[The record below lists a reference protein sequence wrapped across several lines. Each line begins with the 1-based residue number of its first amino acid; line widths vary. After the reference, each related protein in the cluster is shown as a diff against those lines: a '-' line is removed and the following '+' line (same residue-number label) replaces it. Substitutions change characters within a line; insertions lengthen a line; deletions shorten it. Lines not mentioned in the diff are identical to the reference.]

1 MSTIIDYFS
10 GINKFDVQQMLND
23 FNFTISIFQIFG
35 IISIFVAGYFT
46 IYLLRLKSENKA
58 ANRYLSLFFF
68 LFVFVQLFLL
78 FSDFKMNN
86 AAYLLLIFFVPT
98 SLAIAPTAYLY
109 LKKITLHN
117 YVNIRKHYYLTTI
130 VLLINLIIF
139 SVVYSSVNKDI
150 KLSFVSV
157 LTYTNVGGLTVIFL
171 VQNFYYIYKSFLL
184 LKAHSKNIENIY
196 SFSSSQISLKWIR
209 VFIFGYIGFLFITI
223 VSHFVPK
230 EIDSFFLDVMILGY
244 LIYIGYRGSKQSE
257 IFFGFEQLK
266 NAILENE
273 KETKKVVAIV
283 NIENNQEIQEKLLNY
298 LKTEKPYLNP
308 ELNIIDLAKTIG
320 TNQKYLSQIINTEF
334 EMNFINF
341 INKYRID
348 EVLKLMKDSTSVN
361 YTIETLGEMAGFKS
375 KSSFYNAFKKIT
387 NETPS
392 VYFKK
397 ING

>member
-1 MSTIIDYFS
+1 
-10 GINKFDVQQMLND
+10 
-23 FNFTISIFQIFG
+23 
-35 IISIFVAGYFT
+35 
-46 IYLLRLKSENKA
+46 
-58 ANRYLSLFFF
+58 
-68 LFVFVQLFLL
+68 
-78 FSDFKMNN
+78 
-86 AAYLLLIFFVPT
+86 
-98 SLAIAPTAYLY
+98 
-109 LKKITLHN
+109 
-117 YVNIRKHYYLTTI
+117 
-130 VLLINLIIF
+130 
-139 SVVYSSVNKDI
+139 
-150 KLSFVSV
+150 
-157 LTYTNVGGLTVIFL
+157 
-171 VQNFYYIYKSFLL
+171 
-184 LKAHSKNIENIY
+184 
-196 SFSSSQISLKWIR
+196 
-209 VFIFGYIGFLFITI
+209 
-223 VSHFVPK
+223 
-230 EIDSFFLDVMILGY
+230 MILGY